1 MKCSQ
6 HGAYSP
12 ECFENL
18 NLVRINFNRTD
29 NYMIYPHQRYK
40 NVEIASV
47 DVEKKVISLTVH
59 YEGNEAD
66 LEDYEVQNKLTADVN
81 AAVKHF
87 KDQRFFEDD
96 DLQGWRY
103 PSIIMIH
110 PTITHE

>member
-1 MKCSQ
+1 
-6 HGAYSP
+6 
-12 ECFENL
+12 
-18 NLVRINFNRTD
+18 
-29 NYMIYPHQRYK
+29 MIYPHQRYK

-81 AAVKHF
+81 AAMKHF

-96 DLQGWRY
+96 ACCQTVATRLLVVILRR
-103 PSIIMIH
+103 
-110 PTITHE
+110 